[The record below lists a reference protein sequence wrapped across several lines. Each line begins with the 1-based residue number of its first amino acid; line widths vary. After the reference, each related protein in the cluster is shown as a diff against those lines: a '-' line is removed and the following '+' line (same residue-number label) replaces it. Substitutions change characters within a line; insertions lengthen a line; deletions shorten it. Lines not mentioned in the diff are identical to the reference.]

1 MMEPNTLETRLSRG
15 ELDATLK
22 TLYSAGGMQAARE
35 RCAQVLER
43 FRQTF
48 DCPAEALFSA
58 PGRTELGGNHT
69 DHQHGYGL
77 AAAVT
82 LDLVAVAAHNTDGYV
97 RVKSRGF
104 NKLDV
109 IDLTVE
115 GPQEGESTHSA
126 SLIRGIAEGFR
137 ALGKELSLIHI

>member
-22 TLYSAGGMQAARE
+22 TLYGAGGMKSARE
-35 RCAQVLER
+35 RCTQVLER

-69 DHQHGYGL
+69 DHQHGRVL
-77 AAAVT
+77 AAAV
-82 LDLVAVAAHNTDGYV
+82 DLVEQF
-97 RVKSRGF
+97 R
-104 NKLDV
+104 
-109 IDLTVE
+109 
-115 GPQEGESTHSA
+115 QETEA
-126 SLIRGIAEGFR
+126 
-137 ALGKELSLIHI
+137 ALGKGAGHVVTIRPAGGVRIG